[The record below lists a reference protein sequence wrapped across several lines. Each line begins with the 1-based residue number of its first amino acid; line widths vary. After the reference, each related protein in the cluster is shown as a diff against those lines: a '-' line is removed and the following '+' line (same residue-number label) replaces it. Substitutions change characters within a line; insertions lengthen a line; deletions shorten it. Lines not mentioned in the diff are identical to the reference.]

1 MGSAAP
7 NECDR
12 GETRREIVTNVILK
26 QAGSVIFVIIFGYI
40 PKKFREKKCRRK

>member
-12 GETRREIVTNVILK
+12 GKPSGEIVTNVILK
-26 QAGSVIFVIIFGYI
+26 KARSVDFVIISGYN
-40 PKKFREKKCRRK
+40 PKEVLRK

>member
-12 GETRREIVTNVILK
+12 GEPRREIVTNVILK
-26 QAGSVIFVIIFGYI
+26 KAGSVDFVIISGYN
-40 PKKFREKKCRRK
+40 PREVLRKEI